1 MTGEER
7 RESRESRKTIFKTEE
22 HPMGL
27 VARMACAALSIA
39 FAFEFGCGNPASSS
53 PGPGDNPGPIGPSD
67 SGGSSGQSSGASG
80 SGSSGSGTSSGQ
92 VPSSSG
98 ASASDDASAPAGGGV
113 PHSDAA
119 AGEGGTSTGSFPA
132 ITGDA
137 GAPGPYA
144 TSVKSGAGPN
154 GDGTVY
160 YPTSFGPDG
169 LKNPIFVWDPGS
181 GIQGT
186 MYASLLTELASQGF
200 AAYACNASSTAGT
213 EVKDGIDWMVAQNTT
228 QGSIF
233 FGKLDTT
240 KIAAGGHSLGSLAV
254 FANAADTRLTTT
266 IHISGGTMDSAHAAV
281 ANLHGSTLYLCGKTE
296 SGSDNGLTS
305 GDLAAPNCAGDY
317 AVTKVPVFYG
327 QNTSPGDPGSHAFGW
342 ESDFGAFTAWL
353 RWYLMGDTTQK
364 GMFLGASCGLCASPW
379 IPMSKNF

>member
-1 MTGEER
+1 MV
-7 RESRESRKTIFKTEE
+7 
-22 HPMGL
+22 L
-27 VARMACAALSIA
+27 VARIARTVLPLA
-39 FAFEFGCGNPASSS
+39 FAFELGCGSSASSR
-53 PGPGDNPGPIGPSD
+53 PGTGDNPGAVGSSD

-80 SGSSGSGTSSGQ
+80 PGPGGSGLGTSSGQ
-92 VPSSSG
+92 APSSSG
-98 ASASDDASAPAGGGV
+98 ASASDDGSVPVAGGV
-113 PHSDAA
+113 HADAA
-119 AGEGGTSTGSFPA
+119 ADEGGTSTGSFPA

-169 LKNPIFVWDPGS
+169 LKNPIFVWDPAS

-200 AAYACNASSTAGT
+200 AAYACNSSSSAGT
-213 EVKDGIDWMVAQNTT
+213 EVKDGIDWMVAQNTM

-240 KIAAGGHSLGSLAV
+240 KIAAGGHSLGSIAV

-364 GMFLGASCGLCASPW
+364 PMFLGASCGLCASPW
-379 IPMSKNF
+379 IAMSKNF

>member
-1 MTGEER
+1 M
-7 RESRESRKTIFKTEE
+7 SRAARV
-22 HPMGL
+22 GQVALWGAL
-27 VARMACAALSIA
+27 VFDL
-39 FAFEFGCGNPASSS
+39 GCGN
-53 PGPGDNPGPIGPSD
+53 
-67 SGGSSGQSSGASG
+67 SGGSGASQGDDSSTTDRPDTGSSSGESSG
-80 SGSSGSGTSSGQ
+80 GGGAGSQGSSSTSSGSSSGQ
-92 VPSSSG
+92 AGSSSG
-98 ASASDDASAPAGGGV
+98 AAAGGDASMTADGGV
-113 PHSDAA
+113 HPS
-119 AGEGGTSTGSFPA
+119 AGTDGGGTSTGTFPA
-132 ITGDA
+132 ISGDA

-169 LKNPIFVWDPGS
+169 LKTPIFVWDPGS

-186 MYASLLTELASQGF
+186 MYASLMTQLASQGF
-200 AAYACNASSTAGT
+200 AAYACNSSSNAGT
-213 EVKDGIDWMVAQNTT
+213 EVKDGIDWMIAQNTA

-240 KIAAGGHSLGSLAV
+240 KVAAGGHSLGSLAV
-254 FANAADTRLTTT
+254 FAQASDPRLTTT
-266 IHISGGTMDSAHAAV
+266 IHISGGTMDSTHAAV

-317 AVTKVPVFYG
+317 AVTKVPVFFG
-327 QNTSPGDPGSHAFGW
+327 QNTSTGDPGSHAFGW

-353 RWYLMGDTTQK
+353 RWYLMGDTSQK
-364 GMFLGASCGLCASPW
+364 SMFLGASCGLCASPW
-379 IPMSKNF
+379 IAMSKNF